1 MENPIMET
9 PVTENPVTEI
19 SATGSNILNFKAKT
33 TSPAAGQDTDTLK
46 QASGIAVVTQV
57 KGNMATTVLLHDIS
71 YPVSHYLSVMQGI
84 TPIINLGDKVLVS
97 VLAGEGGVMI
107 VGVMTPVDAEASA
120 SFGMKDGKLVIEAQ
134 GAVILKSGRATV
146 ELTEAGEIRIDGKDV
161 RTVADS
167 VRTEGKEV
175 RTIAKK
181 KLTLQGS
188 KIDLN

>member
-1 MENPIMET
+1 MENPIADNTT
-9 PVTENPVTEI
+9 PVN
-19 SATGSNILNFKAKT
+19 NILNFKPKAQA
-33 TSPAAGQDTDTLK
+33 SAAGQDADTLK
-46 QASGIAVVTQV
+46 QTSGIAVVTQV
-57 KGNMATTVLLHDIS
+57 KGNMAASVLLHDIS

-107 VGVMTPVDAEASA
+107 LGVMTHVDAEASA

-146 ELTEAGEIRIDGKDV
+146 ELTEAGEIRINGKDV